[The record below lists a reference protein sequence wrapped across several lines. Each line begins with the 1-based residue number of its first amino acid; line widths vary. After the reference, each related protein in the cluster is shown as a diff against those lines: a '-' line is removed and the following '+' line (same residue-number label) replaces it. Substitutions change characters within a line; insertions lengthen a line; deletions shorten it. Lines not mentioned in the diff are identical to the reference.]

1 MRLLVPLTLLVALAL
16 ALAACGDD
24 DDGTPTSTEPIVDG
38 GGGVTPAP
46 TISQPEPAQA
56 LDAELAEPANGAI
69 EVLLQDSLFV
79 PNNLH
84 VPLGEAVTI
93 RMTNADAVG
102 HTFRVAGP
110 DGVYTTEDDAVLDSI
125 AAGDV
130 GELTFNGATPGL
142 YTYRCD
148 FHPGSMGG
156 AILVD

>member
-1 MRLLVPLTLLVALAL
+1 MRLLAPLILLIAL
-16 ALAACGDD
+16 ALAACGGDD
-24 DDGTPTSTEPIVDG
+24 DAPAATGALDNAAATATGVGTP
-38 GGGVTPAP
+38 
-46 TISQPEPAQA
+46 SQPDPAQA
-56 LDAELAEPANGAI
+56 LDANLAEPANGAI
-69 EVLLQDSLFV
+69 EVTLQDSLFV

-130 GELTFNGATPGL
+130 GELTFNGATPGR